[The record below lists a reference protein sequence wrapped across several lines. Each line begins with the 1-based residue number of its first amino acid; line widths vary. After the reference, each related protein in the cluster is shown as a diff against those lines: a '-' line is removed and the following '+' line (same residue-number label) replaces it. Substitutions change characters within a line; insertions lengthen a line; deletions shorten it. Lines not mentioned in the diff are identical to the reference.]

1 MFTRR
6 QFLRLL
12 GISASAAAANSLPIA
27 AAAPVNDHRF
37 AADDH
42 FAAAYGRALETV
54 PVYDTPDGQVIRR
67 LWSDTV
73 TPLRGS
79 LGNWYQLPDGYA
91 KRDMLQPMVSPATH
105 TLTPSAPPFW
115 GTVSG
120 AVAVVRAYC
129 AADAP
134 IVARVGHGGVLRAV
148 DFLSGDGLGWY
159 GVAETEGGALLG
171 WTQAAVWSPAPPDSA
186 LPTLSLAIDR
196 QAQRLTARDSQ
207 RVLLTAPVS
216 AGGSLLPGA
225 YSVTERHASTAQGEY
240 RGVPWALAFSG
251 HAHLTGA
258 YWHNRFGSAAA
269 APAAA
274 VQVTPALAQW
284 LFPRAAEI
292 IIS

>member
-12 GISASAAAANSLPIA
+12 GISASAAAANTLPFA
-27 AAAPVNDHRF
+27 AAAPVDDHGF

-42 FAAAYGRALETV
+42 LAPAYGRALETV
-54 PVYDTPDGQVIRR
+54 PVYDMPDGQVVRH

-79 LGNWYQLPDGYA
+79 LGNWYRLPAGYA
-91 KRDMLQPMVSPATH
+91 KRDTLQPMLSPATH

-115 GTVSG
+115 STVSG

-134 IVARVGHGGVLRAV
+134 IVARVGHGGVLRVV

-171 WTQAAVWSPAPPDSA
+171 WTQAAVWSPAPADSA
-186 LPTLSLAIDR
+186 APTLNVIIDR
-196 QAQRLTARDSQ
+196 RTQRLTARDSQ

-216 AGGSLLPGA
+216 AGSGLLHGA
-225 YSVTERHASTAQGEY
+225 HPVTERYASTAQGEY
-240 RGVPWALAFSG
+240 RGVPWALAFG
-251 HAHLTGA
+251 GYMLTGA
-258 YWHNRFGSAAA
+258 YWHNRFGSDAA

-274 VQVTPALAQW
+274 VQVTPALARW